1 MMNNTHEYLV
11 NTRFPEFSLLNDS
24 GKIVSNAQLDGK
36 WNVIFFYPKDESPGC
51 TIQSCSFRDKIPE
64 FNALGVQIFGISSDS
79 VSSHKNFKKKYN
91 LQYSLLS
98 DKGGKLV
105 KILKLKKDF
114 GLLRAR
120 VTLVVNPEGDITFVH
135 TSQLGVT
142 GHVRKALEEIKS
154 KKIDSETSSSI
165 RY

>member
-1 MMNNTHEYLV
+1 MVFLPTQFLHI
-11 NTRFPEFSLLNDS
+11 
-24 GKIVSNAQLDGK
+24 KIS
-36 WNVIFFYPKDESPGC
+36 
-51 TIQSCSFRDKIPE
+51 
-64 FNALGVQIFGISSDS
+64 
-79 VSSHKNFKKKYN
+79 KKYN

-142 GHVRKALEEIKS
+142 GHVKKALEEIRS
-154 KKIDSETSSSI
+154 KK
-165 RY
+165 